1 MAQPT
6 KIEVQSPY
14 LTQTAPIIAQ
24 PIIAQ
29 PVIVKPATTYTQQT
43 HHRDHDDDGHSLY
56 NMYGFKQN
64 EGNIQD
70 VFKFIA
76 ASKNMNISEN
86 CKE

>member
-29 PVIVKPATTYTQQT
+29 PVIVKPATTYTQ
-43 HHRDHDDDGHSLY
+43 
-56 NMYGFKQN
+56 
-64 EGNIQD
+64 
-70 VFKFIA
+70 
-76 ASKNMNISEN
+76 
-86 CKE
+86 